1 MSSTLLVDSSIWI
14 DHYRNK
20 LEPAKLAALTA
31 ALQEHE
37 AGLAPMIWLELIVGF
52 RSPQEKAHLDN
63 IRLAARWVD
72 LPDDIWE
79 RSAQL
84 AGQLQAEGVVLR
96 MPDLLV
102 FTLADVMNFKLLHC
116 DKDFDRPL
124 KLKQFARLRVE

>member
-1 MSSTLLVDSSIWI
+1 
-14 DHYRNK
+14 
-20 LEPAKLAALTA
+20 
-31 ALQEHE
+31 
-37 AGLAPMIWLELIVGF
+37 MIWLELIVGF

-124 KLKQFARLRVE
+124 KLKQFTRLRVE